1 MNRTE
6 LICKELGLNQNK
18 LDKFESI
25 VLLDTLLFLLEEGVQ
40 IENE

>member
-1 MNRTE
+1 MTTTE
-6 LICKELGLNQNK
+6 LICKELGLNQNQM
-18 LDKFESI
+18 DKFESI